1 MIRVRID
8 GVVVP
13 RHNVGMQRALRG
25 TLRVADEWVPNL
37 SRHVRTAVFNTVP
50 PTEGDKPKL
59 FDVNLIHADDNTLVL
74 SGFEHGLT
82 KGLMPCDYAQ
92 TWVLREP
99 EGDVAVGSMGPPYS
113 R

>member
-1 MIRVRID
+1 MIRARVD

-13 RHNVGMQRALRG
+13 RHNVGMQRAVRG

-37 SRHVRTAVFNTVP
+37 SRHVRTATFNVEVP
-50 PTEGDKPKL
+50 PDQDRL
-59 FDVNLIHADDNTLVL
+59 QLHDVQLIHATPDTLVL

-82 KGLMPCDYAQ
+82 RGLQPCDFAQ

-99 EGDVAVGSMGPPYS
+99 EGTEPVGSMGPPYPG
-113 R
+113 